1 MRLLVLFCIAALTAC
16 TATPPDWVI
25 RGEELTSND
34 GEWTVRWQTDPK
46 ELPLNAPFVVEAEIR
61 RVDGTALPE
70 GLLLEVDAAM
80 PEHRHGMN
88 RLPRMIALGDG
99 LFRAEG
105 MLFHMEGRWELYFDV
120 TEEELTER
128 SQTEVF
134 LE

>member
-1 MRLLVLFCIAALTAC
+1 MRLLILLCTATLTAC
-16 TATPPDWVI
+16 TVTPPDWVI
-25 RGEELTSND
+25 KGEELVSND
-34 GEWTVRWQTDPK
+34 GEWAVRWQTDPK

-61 RVDGTALPE
+61 RVDGTALPDE
-70 GLLLEVDAAM
+70 LLLEVDAAM

>member
-1 MRLLVLFCIAALTAC
+1 MRLLFLLCLTTFIAC
-16 TATPPDWVI
+16 TTTPPDWNI
-25 RGEELTSND
+25 EGEELKSND
-34 GEWTVRWQTDPK
+34 GAWTVRWRTEPT
-46 ELPLNAPFVVEAEIR
+46 ELPLNEPFIIEAEIQ
-61 RVDGTALPE
+61 RVDGAALPD

-88 RLPRMIALGDG
+88 RLPRMIALGGG